1 MHTFCACVVSMH
13 TMYVCYASHAF
24 ICLSVCLS
32 VCLSFCLF
40 VCLSVCLFVVCPS
53 LFLSF
58 YICVLCGED
67 VLWINEY
74 VNKYCICRLSVFSMN
89 LLCGCVYSVL
99 PFFLSFCPCMC
110 SIYAYYLC
118 ISGMYV
124 CILYIFIYIYIHT
137 YCLYLPILLSIH
149 MCYVCILGIYPLLVY
164 FLCIIVIYIVY
175 AIY

>member
-32 VCLSFCLF
+32 FCLF
-40 VCLSVCLFVVCPS
+40 VCLSVVCTS

-89 LLCGCVYSVL
+89 LLCGCIYSVL
-99 PFFLSFCPCMC
+99 PFFLSFCPCIVLYMHT
-110 SIYAYYLC
+110 IYVYQAC
-118 ISGMYV
+118 MYV
-124 CILYIFIYIYIHT
+124 CYIYLYIYIYINTVYIYLSFFPYICAMYVYWVSTH
-137 YCLYLPILLSIH
+137 CL
-149 MCYVCILGIYPLLVY
+149 CTFYV
-164 FLCIIVIYIVY
+164 
-175 AIY
+175 